1 MGLRNNLISGVFF
14 LSAFTVLALQGAS
27 ASNRPQLD
35 TVMRGPHKDAAA
47 LLLAQAA
54 PSATVK
60 YDAAGRTATVLYT
73 DQTCVAHK
81 YNAQGNRTDVTVTK
95 ADTPETSVW
104 GSGAWGCS
112 KWAP

>member
-1 MGLRNNLISGVFF
+1 MRPRSSLISGVIF
-14 LSAFTVLALQGAS
+14 LSSFAVLAFQGAS
-27 ASNRPQLD
+27 ASTRPPHD
-35 TVMRGPHKDAAA
+35 TVMQGPDNAAPA
-47 LLLAQAA
+47 LLLAQAT

-60 YDAAGRTATVLYT
+60 YDGAGRTATVLYT